1 MEQRYDRVAIALHW
15 VMALAIIT
23 MIVMGLVM
31 EDVRPIGLRIQ
42 VYQFHKSLGLTVLF
56 LSLVRLGWRL
66 AHPAPSYPAH
76 MKPWEKL
83 AAHATHWGLY
93 ALMVAMPLS
102 GWLLISTGSNKFPTL
117 YFGLFNVPKLDFF
130 GEASKAVHHYAAQAH
145 ELLPNIA
152 IAMLVLHVLAAL
164 KHHFLDRDN
173 VLTRILPRFMLAAL
187 TRRSH
192 A

>member
-1 MEQRYDRVAIALHW
+1 
-15 VMALAIIT
+15 MALAIIT

-31 EDVRPIGLRIQ
+31 EDVRPIALRIQ

-66 AHPAPSYPAH
+66 AHPAPAYPSH

-93 ALMVAMPLS
+93 ALMIAMPLS
-102 GWLLISTGSNKFPTL
+102 GWLLISTTTKKFPTL
-117 YFGLFNVPKLDFF
+117 YFGMFNVPKLDFF
-130 GEASKAVHHYAAQAH
+130 GEASKAVHSLAADAH

-164 KHHFLDRDN
+164 KHHFINRDT
-173 VLTRILPRFMLAAL
+173 VLTRMLPQWALAAFA
-187 TRRSH
+187 RKSH